1 MNREEVL
8 KQLQSIFR
16 DILKKDNVCIDESST
31 SKDVDGWDSLTHM
44 QIIAQI
50 EKHFGVRFNFR
61 EVIKFMQSKDV
72 PATSY
77 YWQPVAFSS
86 DGTICLSC

>member
-16 DILKKDNVCIDESST
+16 DFLKKDNVCIDESST

-50 EKHFGVRFNFR
+50 EKHFRVRFNFR
-61 EVIKFMQSKDV
+61 EVIKFKNVGDLCSALLTKME
-72 PATSY
+72 
-77 YWQPVAFSS
+77 
-86 DGTICLSC
+86 

>member
-16 DILKKDNVCIDESST
+16 NILKKDNVCIDESST

-50 EKHFGVRFNFR
+50 EKH
-61 EVIKFMQSKDV
+61 
-72 PATSY
+72 
-77 YWQPVAFSS
+77 
-86 DGTICLSC
+86 

>member
-8 KQLQSIFR
+8 KQLLSIFR
-16 DILKKDNVCIDESST
+16 YILKKDDVCIDESST
-31 SKDVDGWDSLTHM
+31 SKDGDGWDSLTHM

-61 EVIKFMQSKDV
+61 EVIKFKNVGDLCSALLTKME
-72 PATSY
+72 
-77 YWQPVAFSS
+77 
-86 DGTICLSC
+86 

>member
-16 DILKKDNVCIDESST
+16 DILKKDNVSISESST
-31 SKDVDGWDSLTHM
+31 TQDVDGWDSLTHM

-50 EKHFGVRFNFR
+50 EKRFGVRFNFR
-61 EVIKFMQSKDV
+61 EVIKFKNVGDLCSALLTKME
-72 PATSY
+72 
-77 YWQPVAFSS
+77 
-86 DGTICLSC
+86 

>member
-16 DILKKDNVCIDESST
+16 NILKKDNVCIDESST

-61 EVIKFMQSKDV
+61 EVIKFKNVGFVQCLINQNGINDAV
-72 PATSY
+72 PL
-77 YWQPVAFSS
+77 F
-86 DGTICLSC
+86 

>member
-31 SKDVDGWDSLTHM
+31 SKDVDGWDKSRNISEYVSISGRSLSSRM
-44 QIIAQI
+44 SAICA
-50 EKHFGVRFNFR
+50 
-61 EVIKFMQSKDV
+61 V
-72 PATSY
+72 PY
-77 YWQPVAFSS
+77 
-86 DGTICLSC
+86 

>member
-50 EKHFGVRFNFR
+50 EKHFRSTFHFGRSLSSR
-61 EVIKFMQSKDV
+61 MSAICAV
-72 PATSY
+72 PY
-77 YWQPVAFSS
+77 
-86 DGTICLSC
+86 

>member
-16 DILKKDNVCIDESST
+16 DILEKDNVCISESST
-31 SKDVDGWDSLTHM
+31 SQDVDGWDSLTHM

-50 EKHFGVRFNFR
+50 EKRFGVRFNFR
-61 EVIKFMQSKDV
+61 EVIKFKNVGDLCSALLTKME
-72 PATSY
+72 
-77 YWQPVAFSS
+77 
-86 DGTICLSC
+86 

>member
-50 EKHFGVRFNFR
+50 EKQFR
-61 EVIKFMQSKDV
+61 SNVSISGRSLSSRMSAICAV
-72 PATSY
+72 PY
-77 YWQPVAFSS
+77 
-86 DGTICLSC
+86 

>member
-8 KQLQSIFR
+8 KQLQCIFR
-16 DILKKDNVCIDESST
+16 NILKGNACIDESST
-31 SKDVDGWDSLTHM
+31 SKDVDCWDSLTHM

-61 EVIKFMQSKDV
+61 REVIKFKNVGDLCSALLTKME
-72 PATSY
+72 
-77 YWQPVAFSS
+77 
-86 DGTICLSC
+86 

>member
-16 DILKKDNVCIDESST
+16 DILKKDNVCISESST
-31 SKDVDGWDSLTHM
+31 WDSLTHM

-50 EKHFGVRFNFR
+50 EKRFGVRFNFR
-61 EVIKFMQSKDV
+61 EVIKFKNVGDLCSALLTKME
-72 PATSY
+72 
-77 YWQPVAFSS
+77 
-86 DGTICLSC
+86 

>member
-16 DILKKDNVCIDESST
+16 DILKKESST

-61 EVIKFMQSKDV
+61 EVIKFKNVGDLCSALLTKME
-72 PATSY
+72 
-77 YWQPVAFSS
+77 
-86 DGTICLSC
+86 

>member
-16 DILKKDNVCIDESST
+16 NILKKDHVCIAESST
-31 SKDVDGWDSLTHM
+31 SKDVEGGDSLPHM

-50 EKHFGVRFNFR
+50 EQHFGGRFNFR
-61 EVIKFMQSKDV
+61 EVIKFKNVGDLCSALLTKME
-72 PATSY
+72 
-77 YWQPVAFSS
+77 
-86 DGTICLSC
+86 

>member
-8 KQLQSIFR
+8 KH
-16 DILKKDNVCIDESST
+16 ESST

-61 EVIKFMQSKDV
+61 EVIKFKNVGDLCSALLTKME
-72 PATSY
+72 
-77 YWQPVAFSS
+77 
-86 DGTICLSC
+86 

>member
-31 SKDVDGWDSLTHM
+31 SKDVDGWDSLTQLKSRNISEYVSISGRSLNSRM
-44 QIIAQI
+44 SAICA
-50 EKHFGVRFNFR
+50 
-61 EVIKFMQSKDV
+61 V
-72 PATSY
+72 PY
-77 YWQPVAFSS
+77 
-86 DGTICLSC
+86 

>member
-16 DILKKDNVCIDESST
+16 NILKKDNVCIDESST

-44 QIIAQI
+44 QI

-61 EVIKFMQSKDV
+61 EVIKFKNVGDLCSALLTKME
-72 PATSY
+72 
-77 YWQPVAFSS
+77 
-86 DGTICLSC
+86 

>member
-16 DILKKDNVCIDESST
+16 NILKKDNVCIDESST

-50 EKHFGVRFNFR
+50 EKHFR
-61 EVIKFMQSKDV
+61 EVIKFKNVGDLCSALLTKME
-72 PATSY
+72 
-77 YWQPVAFSS
+77 
-86 DGTICLSC
+86 

>member
-16 DILKKDNVCIDESST
+16 NILKRTTYVST
-31 SKDVDGWDSLTHM
+31 NHLPQRCRWLGLANPHA
-44 QIIAQI
+44 IIAQI

-61 EVIKFMQSKDV
+61 EVIKFKNVGDLCSALLTKME
-72 PATSY
+72 
-77 YWQPVAFSS
+77 
-86 DGTICLSC
+86 